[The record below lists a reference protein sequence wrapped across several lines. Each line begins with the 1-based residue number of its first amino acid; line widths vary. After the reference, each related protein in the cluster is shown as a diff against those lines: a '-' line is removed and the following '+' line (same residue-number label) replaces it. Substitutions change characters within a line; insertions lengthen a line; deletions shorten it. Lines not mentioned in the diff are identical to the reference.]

1 MAGGLLSSG
10 INLKRLKFCHEDHE
24 EHKEEKNIKSSIKYA
39 EYEVYVLNRQ
49 VCICCLL
56 SWNP

>member
-1 MAGGLLSSG
+1 MVGGPLSSW
-10 INLKRLKFCHEDHE
+10 INLKRLKFYHEDHE
-24 EHKEEKNIKSSIKYA
+24 EEKNIKSSIKYA
-39 EYEVYVLNRQ
+39 EYEIYVLNRQ